1 MLKHFKEYAGNIIAI
16 VNTSKK
22 KKKRKKIPVMK
33 VKSNDFC
40 LFRNSKLI
48 GREIDGINLFN

>member
-1 MLKHFKEYAGNIIAI
+1 MLNHFKEYAGNIIA
-16 VNTSKK
+16 TSKKK

-40 LFRNSKLI
+40 LFRNRKLI